1 MLYVDDAKCTGCGAC
16 IEVCSTGAISLKDDK
31 AFVNQE
37 LCTECGNCLS
47 ACPVDAICQ
56 PGALVATPEAVSVKS
71 MPGLPAVNG
80 RRSKLVGAFASLIP
94 VAVDVISDFA
104 SRWLARR
111 GQQSNLRTPYPSRGM
126 GHQRRRRG
134 RQK

>member
-16 IEVCSTGAISLKDDK
+16 IEVCPTGAISLKDDK
-31 AFVNQE
+31 ASINQE
-37 LCTECGNCLS
+37 LCTECGNCLN

-80 RRSKLVGAFASLIP
+80 RRSKLVGAFASLLP
-94 VAVDVISDFA
+94 VVVDIISDLA
-104 SRWLARR
+104 SRWLATR
-111 GQQSNLRTPYPSRGM
+111 GQRSNLRAPCHGRGT
-126 GHQRRRRG
+126 GRQRRRRG